1 MTSTDKSRNGK
12 ITRRDFLHDLS
23 LASLALSLPS
33 LTMAQTGRVAS
44 EQATYYPPT
53 LTGMRGAHAG
63 AFEVAHQLAREGKAF
78 ENPQVLDEH
87 YDLVIVGAGISGL
100 AAAYFYRREHGPRS
114 KILLLDNHDDF
125 GGHAKRNEFHQGG
138 AMRLAWGGTV
148 NIEYPNYSDVG
159 LGLLQGLG
167 IDIPRLLKGFDYNWG
182 DNGTDLSE
190 STWFDRE
197 TYGADVLIPGLSF
210 SSIGRQQ
217 LLQSISRFPIS
228 DDAKTALTRFLN
240 SQEDAL
246 SGLSPDERTAYTRQ
260 TRYADFLRT
269 KGGLPDDAIQIFSG
283 ATMGSWGIRADDLS
297 VAECLEH
304 GLPGEHILGLPEPE
318 ASDEEYASAMFPDG
332 NASIA
337 RLLVR
342 SLVAGSFPSMTDDSD
357 PFDIVTARLDYHSL
371 DELDGLVRLRLN
383 STVVE
388 VRNRASAE
396 AVDVSYVR
404 NGEIVRVSGD
414 QCVMACY
421 NRIIP
426 HLCPEISETQ
436 KAALAQCIKRP
447 MVCVNVSLKDGRAIA
462 RSGVSQAYLPGRM
475 LQLVNLVT
483 GINTGPYSG
492 QWKPEEPCVLHF
504 FAGMGAENPE
514 GLSIS
519 QQNQAGRLRLLQMD
533 FGDFEKEVNTVLS
546 GIWGSAGLDPSQD
559 IQAITVNR
567 WPHGY
572 ARDLADLEDPQW
584 LASPGPYEI
593 GRQTFGNVAIANSDA
608 GADAYTHTAI
618 DQAWRAV
625 QELPSRSS

>member
-246 SGLSPDERTAYTRQ
+246 SGSQ
-260 TRYADFLRT
+260 TMPYRY
-269 KGGLPDDAIQIFSG
+269 
-283 ATMGSWGIRADDLS
+283 S
-297 VAECLEH
+297 VA
-304 GLPGEHILGLPEPE
+304 PPWE
-318 ASDEEYASAMFPDG
+318 AGVSARTIYRWRSVWSMVCQG
-332 NASIA
+332 STYWGC
-337 RLLVR
+337 R
-342 SLVAGSFPSMTDDSD
+342 SLRRPTKSMPQRCFPMGTHRL
-357 PFDIVTARLDYHSL
+357 PVFWFDHWWQ
-371 DELDGLVRLRLN
+371 
-383 STVVE
+383 VVF
-388 VRNRASAE
+388 
-396 AVDVSYVR
+396 
-404 NGEIVRVSGD
+404 
-414 QCVMACY
+414 
-421 NRIIP
+421 P
-426 HLCPEISETQ
+426 P
-436 KAALAQCIKRP
+436 
-447 MVCVNVSLKDGRAIA
+447 
-462 RSGVSQAYLPGRM
+462 
-475 LQLVNLVT
+475 
-483 GINTGPYSG
+483 
-492 QWKPEEPCVLHF
+492 
-504 FAGMGAENPE
+504 
-514 GLSIS
+514 
-519 QQNQAGRLRLLQMD
+519 
-533 FGDFEKEVNTVLS
+533 
-546 GIWGSAGLDPSQD
+546 
-559 IQAITVNR
+559 
-567 WPHGY
+567 
-572 ARDLADLEDPQW
+572 
-584 LASPGPYEI
+584 
-593 GRQTFGNVAIANSDA
+593 
-608 GADAYTHTAI
+608 
-618 DQAWRAV
+618 
-625 QELPSRSS
+625 

>member
-1 MTSTDKSRNGK
+1 MASIDKSRKVK

-23 LASLALSLPS
+23 LASLALSLPGLS
-33 LTMAQTGRVAS
+33 MAQTDRLAS
-44 EQATYYPPT
+44 EQASYYPPT

-78 ENPQVLDEH
+78 ENPQILDEH

-100 AAAYFYRREHGPRS
+100 AAAYFYRREHGPQS

-138 AMRLAWGGTV
+138 TMRLAWGGTV
-148 NIEYPNYSDVG
+148 NIEYPKYSDVG
-159 LGLLQGLG
+159 LGLLKELG
-167 IDIPRLLKGFDYNWG
+167 VDLPRLLENFDYNWG
-182 DNGTDLSE
+182 DNGTQLSE

-210 SSIGRQQ
+210 SSIGREP
-217 LLQSISRFPIS
+217 LLQSISLFPIS
-228 DDAKTALTRFLN
+228 DDAKAALRRFLN

-246 SGLSPDERTAYTRQ
+246 SGLAPAERTAYTRQ

-297 VAECLEH
+297 VAECLEN

-318 ASDEEYASAMFPDG
+318 ESEEDYASAMFPDG

-342 SLVAGSFPSMTDDSD
+342 SLLPGSFPTMSDTSD
-357 PFDIVTARLDYHSL
+357 PFDIVTAELDYQHL
-371 DELDGLVRLRLN
+371 DEAAATTRLRLN

-388 VRNRASAE
+388 VRNRASAD

-404 NGEIVRVSGD
+404 NGEIVRVSAD

-426 HLCPEISETQ
+426 HLCPEISDTQ

-462 RSGVSQAYLPGRM
+462 SSGVSQAYLPGRM

-483 GINTGPYSG
+483 GINTGSYSG
-492 QWKPEEPCVLHF
+492 QWNPEEPCVLHF
-504 FAGMGAENPE
+504 FAAMGAENPE

-519 QQNQAGRLRLLQMD
+519 QQNQAGRLRLLEMD
-533 FGDFEKEVNTVLS
+533 FADFEAEVNTVLS

-572 ARDLADLEDPQW
+572 ARDRADLEDPQW

-593 GRQTFGNVAIANSDA
+593 GRKTFGNVAIANSDA

-618 DQAWRAV
+618 DQAWRAI
-625 QELPSRSS
+625 QELPRRKP

>member
-1 MTSTDKSRNGK
+1 
-12 ITRRDFLHDLS
+12 
-23 LASLALSLPS
+23 
-33 LTMAQTGRVAS
+33 
-44 EQATYYPPT
+44 
-53 LTGMRGAHAG
+53 
-63 AFEVAHQLAREGKAF
+63 
-78 ENPQVLDEH
+78 
-87 YDLVIVGAGISGL
+87 
-100 AAAYFYRREHGPRS
+100 
-114 KILLLDNHDDF
+114 
-125 GGHAKRNEFHQGG
+125 
-138 AMRLAWGGTV
+138 
-148 NIEYPNYSDVG
+148 
-159 LGLLQGLG
+159 
-167 IDIPRLLKGFDYNWG
+167 
-182 DNGTDLSE
+182 
-190 STWFDRE
+190 
-197 TYGADVLIPGLSF
+197 
-210 SSIGRQQ
+210 
-217 LLQSISRFPIS
+217 
-228 DDAKTALTRFLN
+228 
-240 SQEDAL
+240 
-246 SGLSPDERTAYTRQ
+246 
-260 TRYADFLRT
+260 
-269 KGGLPDDAIQIFSG
+269 
-283 ATMGSWGIRADDLS
+283 
-297 VAECLEH
+297 
-304 GLPGEHILGLPEPE
+304 
-318 ASDEEYASAMFPDG
+318 
-332 NASIA
+332 
-337 RLLVR
+337 
-342 SLVAGSFPSMTDDSD
+342 MTDDSD